1 MPSNADCRFLVA
13 APALFSAALLA
24 CDDAPTTDREASGWA
39 LEEEL
44 RITRT
49 PEQEFGEVSAVAAD
63 ADDNIYVLDSFAQQ
77 IYAFDSEG
85 TYSHSIGREGE
96 GPGEMSSYVSAIG
109 VGPDNRIWVPDLRP
123 PRISLF
129 ERDGTFVAAIR
140 RHGYSGARTWDRPVD
155 ADGNYTDWTF
165 RFPGEEAGGT
175 IAEVHSRP
183 VVLRWDGEAG
193 GTVVVDSF
201 PPLEYMNEMAQIGG
215 SESPRVYFAG
225 STLAALDGQGAFWFV
240 HSRDYRVYRRSL
252 EGDTLLV
259 VTLDAEPA
267 PVAEADVQAVRDE
280 FARWP
285 SPLAEDYLN
294 ALPAEK
300 PVVAA
305 IFADGGGNLF
315 VLPETSDVKA
325 GTAVDAFGPD
335 GTYWGRAELPQPVEG
350 TPFGSI
356 EAYATSRY
364 LLLAGID
371 DSGVPYVVRLGIRR
385 TGS

>member
-1 MPSNADCRFLVA
+1 
-13 APALFSAALLA
+13 
-24 CDDAPTTDREASGWA
+24 
-39 LEEEL
+39 
-44 RITRT
+44 
-49 PEQEFGEVSAVAAD
+49 
-63 ADDNIYVLDSFAQQ
+63 
-77 IYAFDSEG
+77 
-85 TYSHSIGREGE
+85 
-96 GPGEMSSYVSAIG
+96 MSPYVSAIG

-123 PRISLF
+123 SRISLF

-140 RHGYSGARTWDRPVD
+140 RHGFPGTHTWDRPVD

-165 RFPGEEAGGT
+165 RYPGEEAGGT

-193 GTVVVDSF
+193 GAVVADSF
-201 PPLEYMNEMAQIGG
+201 PPLEYTQEMVQLADR
-215 SESPRVYFAG
+215 EAPRRYFAG
-225 STLAALDGQGAFWFV
+225 RTLAALDGQGAFWFV

-267 PVAEADVQAVRDE
+267 PVAEADVQAVRDY
-280 FARWP
+280 FARRP
-285 SPLAEDYLN
+285 SRFAEGYLN
-294 ALPAEK
+294 GLPAEK

-315 VLPETSDVKA
+315 VLPETSNVKG

-356 EAYATSRY
+356 AAYATDRY
-364 LLLAGID
+364 LLLAGV
-371 DSGVPYVVRLGIRR
+371 DSASQPYVVRLGIRR